1 MHGGAR
7 QTALGPVAEVERIA
21 SLDVL
26 RGFAVLGI
34 LVINIQHFARSL
46 YPFRIGLSESEA
58 SLLPSGSSSGSTQ
71 GAIWRFTAA

>member
-7 QTALGPVAEVERIA
+7 QTAFGPVGEAERIA

-34 LVINIQHFARSL
+34 LVINI
-46 YPFRIGLSESEA
+46 
-58 SLLPSGSSSGSTQ
+58 
-71 GAIWRFTAA
+71 